1 MNFEKRGQHLGII
14 DDLSELNILDKFKYV
29 INKDNFNQKALRAD
43 LKTFIVEEAR
53 NTYLRRSQE
62 LEKVKHTVKGVI
74 REESF
79 KEPTKWTL
87 NRHCKNIIEKLVNK

>member
-29 INKDNFNQKALRAD
+29 NKNNFNQKALRAD

-62 LEKVKHTVKGVI
+62 LKKVNGVI